1 MNPPESVPVVV
12 DTRLGKLEGARRG
25 GVCVFKGIP
34 FATARRWH
42 APEPVVAWGGIR
54 PARHYAHMAP
64 QNPTQLQGLLGTGGG
79 TQDEDCLHLNVW
91 TPSCDST
98 RRPVMVWIHGGAFTT
113 GAGSLGLYHGQH
125 LSESGDVVVV
135 TINYRLG
142 SFGFLRLADVSGG
155 KIGAGGSEG
164 LMDQIEALRWV
175 RDNIARF
182 GGDPGNVTIFGESA
196 GAMSVVSLMASHQ
209 AEGLFHKAICQSGGG
224 HFSHTREHASRIAEV
239 FVRHTG
245 LSMDALE
252 SAPVDV
258 LLKAQVS
265 LLNEV
270 DNLQDPHKLGT
281 MAFQPVV
288 DGKVLSSVPIEAIRN
303 GSARGVPLIA
313 GTTQEEWKLWT
324 ALDSKIQAMDD
335 SRLLR
340 WAERMFGEDGARLV
354 AASQATSPY
363 ERYVEMQTLRA
374 FREPTARLLDA
385 QSALAPVFAY
395 RFDWRS
401 PAAGG
406 LFGAC
411 HAIELGFV
419 FGSYSL
425 KGPDNFF
432 GKGEVADAINRDMMQ
447 AWTAFARR
455 GVPAID
461 GRSWPRREATTPKQ
475 AVFGGAGGEP
485 VSVDDCDRNDA
496 WRQLPDA
503 RVGV

>member
-1 MNPPESVPVVV
+1 MNSPESIAVVA
-12 DTRLGKLEGARRG
+12 DTTCGKLEGAQRG

-42 APEPVVAWGGIR
+42 APEPMAPWSGTR

-79 TQDEDCLHLNVW
+79 TQGEDCLHLNVW
-91 TPSCDST
+91 TPACDS
-98 RRPVMVWIHGGAFTT
+98 RKRPVMVWIHGGAFTT

-142 SFGFLRLADVSGG
+142 SFGFLRLADVTGG

-164 LMDQIEALRWV
+164 LMDQIAALRWV
-175 RDNIARF
+175 QDNIAGF
-182 GGDPGNVTIFGESA
+182 GGDPSNVTIFGESA
-196 GAMSVVSLMASHQ
+196 GGMSVVSLMASPQ
-209 AEGLFHKAICQSGGG
+209 AQGLFHKAICQSGGG
-224 HFSHTREHASRIAEV
+224 HFSHTRDHASRIAEV
-239 FVRHTG
+239 FIRHTG
-245 LSMDALE
+245 LGVAALE
-252 SAPVDV
+252 DAPIEV
-258 LLKAQVS
+258 LLKAQLT

-288 DGKVLSSVPIEAIRN
+288 DGNVLPSVPIEAIRN

-313 GTTQEEWKLWT
+313 GTTQEEWRLWT
-324 ALDSKIQAMDD
+324 ALDPKIQAMDEA
-335 SRLLR
+335 RLQR
-340 WAERMFGEDGARLV
+340 WAERMFGEHGPTLI
-354 AASQATSPY
+354 AASGATLPY

-385 QSALAPVFAY
+385 QSAVAPVYAY

-401 PAAGG
+401 PAVGG
-406 LFGAC
+406 VFGSC

-419 FGSYSL
+419 FGSHSL

-432 GKGEVADAINRDMMQ
+432 GKGDVADAINRSMMQ
-447 AWTAFARR
+447 AWASFARS
-455 GVPAID
+455 GAPVID
-461 GRSWPRREATTPKQ
+461 GSAWPQRKSDQPKHV
-475 AVFGGAGGEP
+475 VFGGGNEVASAVE
-485 VSVDDCDRNDA
+485 DYTRETA
-496 WRQLPDA
+496 WRDLPDS